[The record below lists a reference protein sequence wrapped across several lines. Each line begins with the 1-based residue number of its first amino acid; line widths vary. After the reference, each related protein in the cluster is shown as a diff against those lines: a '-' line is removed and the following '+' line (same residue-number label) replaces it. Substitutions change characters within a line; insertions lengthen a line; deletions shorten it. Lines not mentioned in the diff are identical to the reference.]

1 MPAIVRSEFALAL
14 NQVATE
20 RGIDPTVV
28 VETIKAAILAAYRK
42 DVPVTPEELELF
54 TVELNPDNGEAKIF
68 KEGKDVTPPG
78 FGRIAAQTAK
88 QVILQ
93 RIREAE
99 KQAIL
104 TDFSAKVGSI
114 VSGMI
119 LRFDGSNIIVD
130 IGRAHA
136 VMPPTEQITKEHYR
150 LNQRLTFYIEGIRET
165 YKGNEI
171 IVSRTHK
178 SLVAGLF
185 KREVPEVMQG
195 AVEIKEIAREAGN
208 RSKVAVDSSQPGVD
222 PVGSC
227 VGQKGVRVQA
237 VINELG
243 GSEKVDIIQWS
254 SDPVQFIT
262 AALAP
267 AKDINVEYDERVKTA
282 VAWVPEDQLSLAI
295 GRDGQNVR
303 LAAKLT
309 GIKIDLKSKTPPAAA
324 STTPIV
330 VADDT
335 STVSA
340 PTQPAAASPP
350 VATAITETAPV
361 TEAEQAATEAIKEAV
376 AELTTTDKI
385 EDAAE
390 PVTVVS
396 EAPEIVPEVTATTP
410 DSSES
415 KDAVVK
421 E

>member
-20 RGIDPTVV
+20 RGIAPTVV

-136 VMPPTEQITKEHYR
+136 VMPPTEQISKEHYR

-171 IVSRTHK
+171 IVSRAHK
-178 SLVAGLF
+178 DLVAGLF

-243 GSEKVDIIQWS
+243 GNEKIDIIQWS
-254 SDPVQFIT
+254 LDPMQYII

-340 PTQPAAASPP
+340 PTQPASASPP

-415 KDAVVK
+415 KDAVV
-421 E
+421 